1 MNDKN
6 YKQLMG
12 LKIRQLRKKMNKTQD
27 AFCSEIDLEVP
38 NLSNIENGKSF
49 PSIQTIMNIINV
61 YKIEP
66 NEFFNF
72 LNWNPADK
80 DELTYE
86 INEYL
91 TTLSYDLKTHVY
103 HIIKNLSE

>member
-6 YKQLMG
+6 YKQLVG
-12 LKIRQLRKKMNKTQD
+12 LKIKQLRKNLNKTQD
-27 AFCSEIDLEVP
+27 AFCNEINLEVP

-49 PSIQTIMNIINV
+49 PSIQTVLNIIDF

-72 LNWNPADK
+72 LDWNVSKNDK
-80 DELTYE
+80 LIFQ

-91 TTLSYDLKTHVY
+91 KPLPENLKIHICE
-103 HIIKNLSE
+103 IIKSLNK